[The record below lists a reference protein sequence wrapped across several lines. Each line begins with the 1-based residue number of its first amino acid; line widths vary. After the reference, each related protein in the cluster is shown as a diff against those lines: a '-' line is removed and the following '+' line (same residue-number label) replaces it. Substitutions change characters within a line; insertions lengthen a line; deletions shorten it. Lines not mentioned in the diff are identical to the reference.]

1 MGKMKDLF
9 IGIQLALEARDYSQ
23 LLTELENIQPEHR
36 AEMLLDVVMT
46 LASWEEADNV

>member
-9 IGIQLALEARDYSQ
+9 TGIQLALEARDYSKV
-23 LLTELENIQPEHR
+23 LTELENIEAQHR

-46 LASWEEADNV
+46 LASWEDANR